1 MTVYEDL
8 RDETEVPVIAD
19 DALRTGR
26 LYDGNFVLAIVAQ
39 TMFTLANTLM
49 AHYNRW
55 IEFLEGN
62 LVQIGWIMGVGS
74 IVAPL
79 LRPWMGLLMNRI
91 GARATWNLGFIIFG
105 IGSLGN
111 LWVTELGWAIYA
123 LRSCLVVGAAVV
135 FSSSLTY
142 ITLTTPVRRRT
153 EAIGI
158 LGAGGFLGML
168 LGPLLGDLILGGG
181 NRTASD
187 FNVLFSVTTLAV
199 VLPGLLVFSL
209 RGPSLKP
216 QKSSL
221 RIGEFVRTIWVY
233 WPGTILLCCFAFG
246 VCMTVPFAFLA
257 SYVDQLKLQIPGLS
271 VVGLY
276 FGCYAGWGLTVR
288 VGMRRLPDQIGRRK
302 VLIAGMLTMAAG
314 MFCFALVSAAHPWR
328 LAIPA
333 LLCGTGHALIFH
345 TMASL
350 ALESFPQEVRGSGS
364 SLSLI
369 MLDIGMI
376 AGAPIL
382 GRIADSYG
390 FPWMYSSI
398 GLICLSVALVYV
410 YSSLPV
416 WRSRRRLALVADA
429 TMPATTV
436 ARDLPGSAVGHASSE
451 SVQQPI

>member
-8 RDETEVPVIAD
+8 RDETAVPVLAD
-19 DALRTGR
+19 EALRTGR

-91 GARATWNLGFIIFG
+91 GSRATWNLGFIIFG

-111 LWVTELGWAIYA
+111 LWVTELCWAIYA

-142 ITLTTPVRRRT
+142 ITLTTPAQRRT

-168 LGPLLGDLILGGG
+168 LGPLLGDLILGDGSRARG
-181 NRTASD
+181 D
-187 FNVLFSVTTLAV
+187 FQLLFSVTTLAV
-199 VLPGLLVFSL
+199 VLPAVLVFSL
-209 RGPSLKP
+209 RRPALKP

-221 RIGEFVRTIWVY
+221 RIGEFVRTIWVH

-246 VCMTVPFAFLA
+246 VCMPVPFAFLA

-271 VVGLY
+271 VD
-276 FGCYAGWGLTVR
+276 CPWS
-288 VGMRRLPDQIGRRK
+288 
-302 VLIAGMLTMAAG
+302 
-314 MFCFALVSAAHPWR
+314 VS
-328 LAIPA
+328 I
-333 LLCGTGHALIFH
+333 
-345 TMASL
+345 
-350 ALESFPQEVRGSGS
+350 
-364 SLSLI
+364 
-369 MLDIGMI
+369 
-376 AGAPIL
+376 
-382 GRIADSYG
+382 
-390 FPWMYSSI
+390 
-398 GLICLSVALVYV
+398 
-410 YSSLPV
+410 
-416 WRSRRRLALVADA
+416 LVA
-429 TMPATTV
+429 MQ
-436 ARDLPGSAVGHASSE
+436 VGGG
-451 SVQQPI
+451 PCG

>member
-8 RDETEVPVIAD
+8 RDEAAVPVLAD
-19 DALRTGR
+19 EALRTGR

-91 GARATWNLGFIIFG
+91 GSRATWNLGFIIFG

-142 ITLTTPVRRRT
+142 ITLTTPAQRRT

-168 LGPLLGDLILGGG
+168 LGPLLGDLILGDGSRARG
-181 NRTASD
+181 D
-187 FNVLFSVTTLAV
+187 FQLLFSVTTLAV
-199 VLPGLLVFSL
+199 VLPAVLVFSL
-209 RGPSLKP
+209 RRPALKP

-288 VGMRRLPDQIGRRK
+288 VGLRRLPDRIGRRK
-302 VLIAGMLTMAAG
+302 VLIVGMLTMAAG
-314 MFCFALVSAAHPWR
+314 MFCFASVSAAHPWR

-382 GRIADSYG
+382 GRIADGYG
-390 FPWMYSSI
+390 FDWMYASI
-398 GLICLSVALVYV
+398 GLVCLSVAIIYV

-416 WRSRRRLALVADA
+416 WRRRRHLALVADTA
-429 TMPATTV
+429 LSAAAV
-436 ARDLPGSAVGHASSE
+436 ARDVPGSVVDSSTSE
-451 SVQQPI
+451 SFQQTI

>member
-8 RDETEVPVIAD
+8 RDETAVPVLAD
-19 DALRTGR
+19 EALRAGR

-91 GARATWNLGFIIFG
+91 GSRATWNLGFIIFG

-142 ITLTTPVRRRT
+142 ITLTTPAQRRT

-168 LGPLLGDLILGGG
+168 LGPLLGDLILGDGSRARG
-181 NRTASD
+181 D
-187 FNVLFSVTTLAV
+187 FQLLFSVTTLAV
-199 VLPGLLVFSL
+199 VLPAVLVFSL
-209 RGPSLKP
+209 RRPALKP

-221 RIGEFVRTIWVY
+221 RIGEFVRTIWVH

-288 VGMRRLPDQIGRRK
+288 VGLRRLPDRIGRRK

-314 MFCFALVSAAHPWR
+314 MFCFASVSAAHPWR
-328 LAIPA
+328 LAIGAGVFSARGPWQRFLTFFDHA
-333 LLCGTGHALIFH
+333 GHWNDCWRADSWKDCGRLRIRLDVCFH
-345 TMASL
+345 RSGL
-350 ALESFPQEVRGSGS
+350 SECGPDLRLLESS
-364 SLSLI
+364 
-369 MLDIGMI
+369 
-376 AGAPIL
+376 
-382 GRIADSYG
+382 
-390 FPWMYSSI
+390 
-398 GLICLSVALVYV
+398 SVAQAPASSTGCR
-410 YSSLPV
+410 YSV
-416 WRSRRRLALVADA
+416 VRRRRC
-429 TMPATTV
+429 P
-436 ARDLPGSAVGHASSE
+436 
-451 SVQQPI
+451 